1 MRVKA
6 LIRAGGALL
15 VTAGMLATLRP
26 AAAAEGQQAPDA
38 PTLLEER
45 IRALEQRL
53 AEDEASLQAAR
64 EAAAQ
69 ADAAAKAAAAKAA
82 PPAAGAPAAAAPVGP
97 ANALSGSFGA
107 DGFTLRSA
115 DGANM
120 LHLRGN
126 VSVDGRYFSDDITPI
141 AADTWLVRRLRP
153 TFEGTIANQFD
164 FRFMPDFG
172 LGKSIV
178 QDAWADARITP
189 ALVLTFGKFK
199 APVGLERL
207 QLEQFARFIEP
218 SLTADLLPYR
228 DLGAK
233 IGGSVAGGVFGY
245 DIGVFDGT
253 PDAGSTDGNATP
265 DANSTGRFSWEGRVF
280 AKPFLHAE
288 PAALRGLGVGLAAT
302 YVKYLGVASPTA
314 TNSLLASYKT
324 TGQQPLLA
332 YRANTVSGGAFNNAS
347 IADGI
352 ERRWVPQLYYAL
364 GPVSLLSE
372 YVREDQQMQ
381 RQIAAGSYRNATV
394 RATAWQ
400 LQAAVFLTGE
410 SESFDAATPRRDVG
424 RGGAGAW
431 ELVAR
436 VHALRFD
443 DDAFADGVNSFANLA
458 TAPKAAHALG
468 LGVNWYLNRNVKAQL
483 DYEVTRFDG
492 GASSGDRPDERVLTS
507 QFALVF

>member
-1 MRVKA
+1 MPPQV
-6 LIRAGGALL
+6 
-15 VTAGMLATLRP
+15 
-26 AAAAEGQQAPDA
+26 AAAAEAAAADAAPDA
-38 PTLLEER
+38 RAPGAQASLDER
-45 IRALEQRL
+45 IRTLEQRL
-53 AEDEASLQAAR
+53 AEDEA
-64 EAAAQ
+64 
-69 ADAAAKAAAAKAA
+69 AAKAELAAKTAAGTARVAGAAA
-82 PPAAGAPAAAAPVGP
+82 
-97 ANALSGSFGA
+97 GSLTGGFGA
-107 DGFTLRSA
+107 DGFTLKSA
-115 DGANM
+115 DGANV

-126 VSVDGRYFSDDITPI
+126 ISVDGRYFSDNGTPTT
-141 AADTWLVRRLRP
+141 ADTWLVRRLRP
-153 TFEGTIANQFD
+153 TFEGTLANRFE

-178 QDAWADARITP
+178 QDAWADTRIAP
-189 ALVLTFGKFK
+189 WLLLTFGKFK

-233 IGGSVAGGVFGY
+233 VGGAIAGGVLAY

-265 DANSTGRFSWEGRVF
+265 DANSTGRFSWEGRMFVR
-280 AKPFLHAE
+280 PFLHAE

-302 YVKYLGVASPTA
+302 YVTNTGVASPTA
-314 TNSLLASYKT
+314 TNSLLAGYKT
-324 TGQQPLLA
+324 TGQQALFA
-332 YRANTVSGGAFNNAS
+332 YRANTNGASFNNAT

-352 ERRWVPQLYYAL
+352 ERRWVPQLYYAF
-364 GPVSLLSE
+364 GPASLLSE
-372 YVREDQQMQ
+372 YVREDQQVQ
-381 RQIAAGSYRNATV
+381 RQIAAGAYRNTTL
-394 RATAWQ
+394 RASAWQ

-410 SESFDAATPRRDVG
+410 SEAFDAATPRRDVG
-424 RGGAGAW
+424 RGGVGAW

-443 DDAFADGVNSFANLA
+443 DAAFDDGANSFANPA
-458 TAPKAAHALG
+458 TAPRAAHALG

-483 DYEVTRFDG
+483 DYELTRFDG
-492 GASSGDRPDERVLTS
+492 GANSGDRPDERVLTS